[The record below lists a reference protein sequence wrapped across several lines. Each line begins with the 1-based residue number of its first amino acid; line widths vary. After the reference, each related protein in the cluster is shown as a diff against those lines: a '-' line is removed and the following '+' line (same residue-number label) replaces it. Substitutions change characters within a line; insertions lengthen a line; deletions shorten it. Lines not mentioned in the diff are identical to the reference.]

1 MSDHAKLSPSKRS
14 RWALCPGSIREEAK
28 YPDTGSGPAAADGT
42 HSHTLLEYCIQLDR
56 FIDPMTQIGA
66 KFEDHE
72 GEFVV
77 HQDRAERVKVAVD
90 YIMHYSAF
98 GILPV
103 VSESKVDPA
112 FLLGRSDLSGT
123 VDVQILAGNTL
134 ELIDYKDGMGVVTAE
149 GNMQLEQYAYG
160 VLAGYK
166 LPVNGAYPFE
176 YVKMTIIQPKL
187 AMKGM
192 KPITSHTVT
201 VRSLL
206 DNMGTIITQ
215 AAATDAPD
223 APLVPG
229 DSQCKFC
236 RAKGSCNALASNV
249 MKEVGIMFQPVVT
262 QTLDV
267 AQQSADKDPST
278 MDDAQIRQIM
288 EAAPLM
294 RQLLEGVEKE
304 AQRRLEM
311 GQVIPGLKL
320 VNGRGSRAWALP
332 ETEMAE
338 KLIKMGIPKSAVYET
353 KLVTPAKAEKL
364 TWEKKDGT
372 KVALT
377 ERQLKRMEQ
386 EYVVKL
392 AGKLTVAPE
401 SDGRP
406 AVITNA
412 APLFS
417 AVDEGRIAGDLT
429 TRIEYTVTNGVVQ
442 IQSVEQTETL
452 PSWLS

>member
-42 HSHTLLEYCIQLDR
+42 HSHTLLEHCIKNGLS
-56 FIDPMTQIGA
+56 DPMDQVGET
-66 KFEDHE
+66 FTDHE
-72 GEFVV
+72 GTFKVDA
-77 HQDRAERVKVAVD
+77 DRAARVKSAIE
-90 YIMHYSAF
+90 YIRERSMNGLFSV
-98 GILPV
+98 I
-103 VSESKVDPA
+103 SEQKVDPE
-112 FLLGRSDLSGT
+112 FLLGRKDLSGT
-123 VDVQILAGNTL
+123 VDCQIIGPDFL

-166 LPVNGAYPFE
+166 LPVNGAFPFSR
-176 YVKMTIIQPKL
+176 VIMTIVQPKL
-187 AMKGM
+187 ALKGM
-192 KPITSHTVT
+192 KPITSHEVT
-201 VRSLL
+201 VKSLM
-206 DNMGTIITQ
+206 DNIGTIVLQ
-215 AAATDAPD
+215 AAATDKPD

-229 DSQCKFC
+229 ESQCKFC
-236 RAKGSCNALASNV
+236 RAKGSCAALAGNV

-262 QTLDV
+262 ETLDV
-267 AQQSADKDPST
+267 AQQSADKDPAQ

-294 RQLLEGVEKE
+294 RQLLEAVEKE
-304 AQRRLEM
+304 AMRRMES
-311 GQVIPGLKL
+311 GISIPGLKL

-332 ETEMAE
+332 EAEMAE
-338 KLIKMGIPKSAVYET
+338 KLVKMGIPKGAIYET

-372 KVALT
+372 KVTLT

-386 EYVVKL
+386 EYVSKL
-392 AGKLTVAPE
+392 AGKLTVVPE

-406 AVITNA
+406 AVVMNA

-417 AVDEGRIAGDLT
+417 AVEAAPAA
-429 TRIEYTVTNGVVQ
+429 E
-442 IQSVEQTETL
+442 SL

>member
-1 MSDHAKLSPSKRS
+1 MLSPSKRS

-42 HSHTLLEYCIQLDR
+42 HSHTLLERCLKSGRSAQFY
-56 FIDPMTQIGA
+56 IGHSMV
-66 KFEDHE
+66 DHD
-72 GEFVV
+72 GEFTVDT
-77 HQDRAERVKVAVD
+77 DRAARVQTALD
-90 YIMHYSAF
+90 YIDERSMNGLF
-98 GILPV
+98 KVI
-103 VSESKVDPA
+103 SEQKVDPEH
-112 FLLGRSDLSGT
+112 LLGRKDLSGT
-123 VDVQILAGNTL
+123 VDCQILGGDTL
-134 ELIDYKDGMGVVTAE
+134 ELIDYKDGMSVVSAE

-160 VLAGYK
+160 VLAGLK
-166 LPVNGAYPFE
+166 LPVNGNYPFST
-176 YVKMTIIQPKL
+176 VRMTIIQPKL
-187 AMKGM
+187 ALKGM
-192 KPITSHTVT
+192 KPITSHEVS
-201 VRSLL
+201 VRDLL
-206 DNMGTIITQ
+206 ANMGTIIAQ

-236 RAKGSCNALASNV
+236 RAKGSCSALANNV

-278 MDDAQIRQIM
+278 MDDAQIAQIM

-294 RQLLEGVEKE
+294 RQLLEAVETEALRRMKE
-304 AQRRLEM
+304 

-332 ETEMAE
+332 EEEMAE
-338 KLIKMGIPKSAVYET
+338 KLVKMGIPKTAIYET

-364 TWEKKDGT
+364 TWEKRDGT
-372 KVALT
+372 KVSLT
-377 ERQLKRMEQ
+377 DRQLKRMDQ
-386 EYVVKL
+386 EYVSKL
-392 AGKLTVAPE
+392 AGKLTVVPE

-406 AVITNA
+406 AVVTNA
-412 APLFS
+412 APMFS
-417 AVDEGRIAGDLT
+417 AVEAAPAA
-429 TRIEYTVTNGVVQ
+429 E
-442 IQSVEQTETL
+442 SL

>member
-42 HSHTLLEYCIQLDR
+42 HSHTLLEHCIKNGLS
-56 FIDPMTQIGA
+56 DPMDQVGET
-66 KFEDHE
+66 FTDHE
-72 GEFVV
+72 GTFKVDA
-77 HQDRAERVKVAVD
+77 DRAARVKTAIE
-90 YIMHYSAF
+90 YIRERSMNGMF
-98 GILPV
+98 KVI
-103 VSESKVDPA
+103 SEQKVNPE
-112 FLLGRSDLSGT
+112 FLLGRKDLSGT
-123 VDVQILAGNTL
+123 VDCQIIGPDWI
-134 ELIDYKDGMGVVTAE
+134 ELIDYKDGMGVVSAE

-166 LPVNGAYPFE
+166 LPVNGAYPFNTHR
-176 YVKMTIIQPKL
+176 MTIIQPKL
-187 AMKGM
+187 ALKGM
-192 KPITSHTVT
+192 KPITSHEVS

-215 AAATDAPD
+215 AAATDKPD

-229 DSQCKFC
+229 ESQCKFC
-236 RAKGSCNALASNV
+236 RAKGSCSALAGNV

-262 QTLDV
+262 ETLDV
-267 AQQSADKDPST
+267 AQQSADKDPAQ

-294 RQLLEGVEKE
+294 RQLLEAVEKE
-304 AQRRLEM
+304 AMRRMES
-311 GQVIPGLKL
+311 GISIPGLKL

-332 ETEMAE
+332 EAEMAE
-338 KLIKMGIPKSAVYET
+338 KLVKMGIPKGAIYET

-372 KVALT
+372 KVTLT

-386 EYVVKL
+386 EYVSKL
-392 AGKLTVAPE
+392 AGKLTVVPE

-406 AVITNA
+406 AVVMNA

-417 AVDEGRIAGDLT
+417 AVEAEAIKFTLDQPAAE
-429 TRIEYTVTNGVVQ
+429 
-442 IQSVEQTETL
+442 SL

>member
-1 MSDHAKLSPSKRS
+1 MSDHAMLSPSKRS

-42 HSHTLLEYCIQLDR
+42 HSHTLLEHCIKNGLS
-56 FIDPMTQIGA
+56 DPMDQVGET
-66 KFEDHE
+66 FTDHE
-72 GEFVV
+72 GTFKVDA
-77 HQDRAERVKVAVD
+77 DRAARVKSAIE
-90 YIMHYSAF
+90 YIREESAGGMF
-98 GILPV
+98 KVI
-103 VSESKVDPA
+103 SEQKVDPE
-112 FLLGRSDLSGT
+112 FLLGRKDLSGT
-123 VDVQILAGNTL
+123 VDCQIIGADIL

-166 LPVNGAYPFE
+166 LPVNGDYPFK

-192 KPITSHTVT
+192 KPITSHEVT
-201 VRSLL
+201 VKSLM
-206 DNMGTIITQ
+206 DNIGTIVLQ
-215 AAATDAPD
+215 AAATDKPD

-229 DSQCKFC
+229 ESQCKFC
-236 RAKGSCNALASNV
+236 RAKGSCAALAGNV

-262 QTLDV
+262 ETLDV
-267 AQQSADKDPST
+267 AQQSADKDPAQ

-294 RQLLEGVEKE
+294 RQLLEAVEKE
-304 AQRRLEM
+304 AMRRMES
-311 GQVIPGLKL
+311 GISIPGLKL
-320 VNGRGSRAWALP
+320 VHGRGSRAWALP
-332 ETEMAE
+332 EEEMAE

-364 TWEKKDGT
+364 TWEKRDGT
-372 KVALT
+372 KVSLT
-377 ERQLKRMEQ
+377 ERQLKRMDQ
-386 EYVVKL
+386 EYVSKL

-401 SDGRP
+401 SDGRQ
-406 AVITNA
+406 AVIMNA
-412 APLFS
+412 APMFS
-417 AVDEGRIAGDLT
+417 AVEAAPAA
-429 TRIEYTVTNGVVQ
+429 E
-442 IQSVEQTETL
+442 SL

>member
-1 MSDHAKLSPSKRS
+1 MLSPSKRS

-28 YPDTGSGPAAADGT
+28 YPDTGSGPAAIDGT
-42 HSHTLLEYCIQLDR
+42 HSHTLLEYCIKNGLS
-56 FIDPMTQIGA
+56 DPMDQVGQLFT
-66 KFEDHE
+66 DHD
-72 GEFVV
+72 GSFHVDA
-77 HQDRAERVKVAVD
+77 DRAARVKIAIQ
-90 YIMHYSAF
+90 YIRDSSAN
-98 GILPV
+98 GLLPV
-103 VSESKVDPA
+103 ISEQRVDPEH
-112 FLLGRSDLSGT
+112 LLGRKDLSGT
-123 VDVQILAGNTL
+123 VDCQIIGDVL
-134 ELIDYKDGMGVVTAE
+134 ELIDYKDGMGIVTAE
-149 GNMQLEQYAYG
+149 GNLQLEQYAYG

-166 LPVNGAYPFE
+166 LPVNGNYPFSR
-176 YVKMTIIQPKL
+176 VIMTIIQPKL
-187 AMKGM
+187 ALRGM
-192 KPITSHTVT
+192 PAITSHEVS
-201 VRSLL
+201 VRDLMA
-206 DNMGTIITQ
+206 NMGTIISQ

-236 RAKGSCNALASNV
+236 RAKGSCSALANNV

-262 QTLDV
+262 ETLDV
-267 AQQSADKDPST
+267 AQQSADKDPAT

-294 RQLLEGVEKE
+294 RQLLEAVEKE
-304 AQRRLEM
+304 ALRRLES
-311 GQVIPGLKL
+311 GGSIPGLKL

-332 ETEMAE
+332 EDQMAE
-338 KLIKMGIPKSAVYET
+338 KLVKMGIPKSAVYEI

-377 ERQLKRMEQ
+377 DRQLTRMEQ

-392 AGKLTVAPE
+392 AGKLTVVPE

-417 AVDEGRIAGDLT
+417 AVEAAPAA
-429 TRIEYTVTNGVVQ
+429 EP
-442 IQSVEQTETL
+442 L

>member
-1 MSDHAKLSPSKRS
+1 MLSPSKRS

-28 YPDTGSGPAAADGT
+28 YPDTGSGPAAIDGT
-42 HSHTLLEYCIQLDR
+42 HSHTLLETCIKFDATAHFYIGQL
-56 FIDPMTQIGA
+56 MT
-66 KFEDHE
+66 DHE
-72 GEFVV
+72 GTFVV
-77 HQDRAERVKVAVD
+77 DADRADRVQTALD
-90 YIMHYSAF
+90 YIEQRKVEHF
-98 GILPV
+98 GFCKVI
-103 VSESKVDPA
+103 SETRVDPEH
-112 FLLGRSDLSGT
+112 LLGRKDLSGT
-123 VDVQILAGNTL
+123 VDVQILGPDVL
-134 ELIDYKDGMGVVTAE
+134 ELIDYKDGMGIVSAE

-166 LPVNGAYPFE
+166 LPVNGAYPFST
-176 YVKMTIIQPKL
+176 VRMTIIQPKL

-192 KPITSHTVT
+192 MPITSYEVPVSH
-201 VRSLL
+201 LL
-206 DNMGTIITQ
+206 ANMGTIITQ
-215 AAATDAPD
+215 AAATDNPD

-229 DSQCKFC
+229 ESQCKFC
-236 RAKGSCNALASNV
+236 RAKGSCHALASNV

-278 MDDAQIRQIM
+278 MDDAQIAQIM

-294 RQLLEGVEKE
+294 RQLLEGVEAE
-304 AQRRLEM
+304 ALRRLQA
-311 GQVIPGLKL
+311 GQSIPGLKL
-320 VNGRGSRAWALP
+320 VNGRGSRTWALP
-332 ETEMAE
+332 ENEMAE

-364 TWEKKDGT
+364 SWEKKDGT
-372 KVALT
+372 RVALT

-392 AGKLTVAPE
+392 AGKLTVVPE
-401 SDGRP
+401 SDGRQ

-417 AVDEGRIAGDLT
+417 AVEAAPAA
-429 TRIEYTVTNGVVQ
+429 E
-442 IQSVEQTETL
+442 SL

>member
-1 MSDHAKLSPSKRS
+1 MSAHAMLSPSKRS

-28 YPDTGSGPAAADGT
+28 YPDEGSGPAAIDGT
-42 HSHTLLEYCIQLDR
+42 HSHTLLEHCIKNGLS
-56 FIDPMTQIGA
+56 DPMEQVGET
-66 KFEDHE
+66 FTDHE
-72 GEFVV
+72 GTFVV
-77 HQDRAERVKVAVD
+77 DADRAARVKTAIE
-90 YIMHYSAF
+90 YIREQSLGGM
-98 GILPV
+98 LTV
-103 VSESKVDPA
+103 VSEEKVDPEH
-112 FLLGRSDLSGT
+112 LLGRKDLSGT
-123 VDVQILAGNTL
+123 VDCQILGPDWL
-134 ELIDYKDGMGVVTAE
+134 ELIDYKDGMGIVTAE
-149 GNMQLEQYAYG
+149 GNLQLEQYAYG
-160 VLAGYK
+160 VLAGCK
-166 LPVNGAYPFE
+166 LPVNGVYPFE

-187 AMKGM
+187 ALKGM

-206 DNMGTIITQ
+206 DNMGTIIAQ

-229 DSQCKFC
+229 ESQCKFC

-320 VNGRGSRAWALP
+320 VHGRGSRAWALP
-332 ETEMAE
+332 EDQMAE
-338 KLIKMGIPKSAVYET
+338 KLIKMGIPKTAIYET

-364 TWEKKDGT
+364 TWEKRDGT

-377 ERQLKRMEQ
+377 DRQLQRMEQ
-386 EYVVKL
+386 EYVTKL

-401 SDGRP
+401 SDSRP

-417 AVDEGRIAGDLT
+417 AVEAPAS
-429 TRIEYTVTNGVVQ
+429 E
-442 IQSVEQTETL
+442 SL

>member
-1 MSDHAKLSPSKRS
+1 MSAHAMLSPSKRS

-28 YPDTGSGPAAADGT
+28 YPDEGGGPAAIDGT
-42 HSHTLLEYCIQLDR
+42 HSHTLLEYCIKNGLS
-56 FIDPMTQIGA
+56 DPMDQVGET
-66 KFEDHE
+66 FTDHE
-72 GEFVV
+72 GAFVV
-77 HQDRAERVKVAVD
+77 DADRAARVKTAIE
-90 YIMHYSAF
+90 YIREHSMNGLF
-98 GILPV
+98 LVI
-103 VSESKVDPA
+103 SEQKVDPA
-112 FLLGRSDLSGT
+112 HLLGRDDLSGT
-123 VDVQILAGNTL
+123 VDCQIIGGDML
-134 ELIDYKDGMGVVTAE
+134 ELIDYKDGMGIVTAE

-166 LPVNGAYPFE
+166 LPVNGAYPFD

-332 ETEMAE
+332 EAEMAE

-377 ERQLKRMEQ
+377 DRQLKRMEQ

-392 AGKLTVAPE
+392 AGKLSVAPE
-401 SDGRP
+401 SDSRP

-417 AVDEGRIAGDLT
+417 AVEAAPAA
-429 TRIEYTVTNGVVQ
+429 E
-442 IQSVEQTETL
+442 SL

>member
-1 MSDHAKLSPSKRS
+1 VSDHAKLSPSKRS

-42 HSHTLLEYCIQLDR
+42 HSHTLLEHCIKNGLS
-56 FIDPMTQIGA
+56 DPMDQVGET
-66 KFEDHE
+66 FTDHE
-72 GEFVV
+72 GTFKVDA
-77 HQDRAERVKVAVD
+77 DRAARVKTAIE
-90 YIMHYSAF
+90 YIRERSMNGMF
-98 GILPV
+98 KVI
-103 VSESKVDPA
+103 SEQKVDPE
-112 FLLGRSDLSGT
+112 FLLGRKDLSGT
-123 VDVQILAGNTL
+123 VDCQIIGPDWI
-134 ELIDYKDGMGVVTAE
+134 ELIDYKDGMGVVSAE

-166 LPVNGAYPFE
+166 LPVNGAYPFNTHR
-176 YVKMTIIQPKL
+176 MTIIQPKL
-187 AMKGM
+187 ALKGM
-192 KPITSHTVT
+192 KPITSHEVS

-206 DNMGTIITQ
+206 DNMGTIIVQ
-215 AAATDAPD
+215 AAATDKPD

-229 DSQCKFC
+229 ESQCKFC
-236 RAKGSCNALASNV
+236 RAKGSCAALAGNV

-262 QTLDV
+262 ETLDV
-267 AQQSADKDPST
+267 AQQSADKDPAQ

-294 RQLLEGVEKE
+294 RQLLEAVEKE
-304 AQRRLEM
+304 AMRRMES
-311 GQVIPGLKL
+311 GISIPGLKL

-332 ETEMAE
+332 EAEMAE
-338 KLIKMGIPKSAVYET
+338 KLVKMGIPKGAIYET

-372 KVALT
+372 KVTLT

-386 EYVVKL
+386 EYVSKL
-392 AGKLTVAPE
+392 AGKLTVVPE

-406 AVITNA
+406 AVIMNA

-417 AVDEGRIAGDLT
+417 AVEAAPAA
-429 TRIEYTVTNGVVQ
+429 E
-442 IQSVEQTETL
+442 SL